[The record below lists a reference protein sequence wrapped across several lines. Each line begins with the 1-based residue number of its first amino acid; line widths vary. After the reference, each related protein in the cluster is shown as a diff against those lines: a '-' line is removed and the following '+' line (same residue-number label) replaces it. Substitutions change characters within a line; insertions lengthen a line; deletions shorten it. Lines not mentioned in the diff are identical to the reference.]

1 MPKKKQPIDLPKEI
15 QCSTCLGK
23 GEIENPL
30 TIGETL
36 KAERQ
41 KAGIP
46 AKAIAARMELPAST
60 FSELEK
66 RIGGRHFTE
75 QQALD
80 YRAAIKAES

>member
-1 MPKKKQPIDLPKEI
+1 MPKKKQPLNLPKKI

-23 GEIENPL
+23 GEIENHL

-36 KAERQ
+36 RAERL

-60 FSELEK
+60 FSELEN
-66 RIGGRHFTE
+66 RIGGRHFSQ
-75 QQALD
+75 QQAND